1 MCVRRTDGRTGGQ
14 TDRHTYIQ
22 TGRHRHRQ
30 TGRQTGKQ
38 ADKRTN
44 RQTHRHTQTA
54 HHQLKLIR
62 IELAL
67 FIQQLPSL
75 CDEIEIVRQTDR
87 QQQTQTGRQATRQT
101 PCVMRS
107 KSSFCRSIG
116 VLVRICAIWALN
128 SVEEEEEEEEG
139 GGRGRRKREEEEGGG
154 LERQHAPS
162 CSISQGKTISN
173 QGTQRTNACVLNL
186 HTIVPREKDT
196 STSSFH
202 F

>member
-1 MCVRRTDGRTGGQ
+1 VCVRRTDGRTGGQ
-14 TDRHTYIQ
+14 TDIHTYIQ

-128 SVEEEEEEEEG
+128 SVEEEEEEEEEG
-139 GGRGRRKREEEEGGG
+139 GGRGRRKREESGAEGLRLLSHSQYYSTGDDLEEDRIN
-154 LERQHAPS
+154 LKRQVDPTDYYVPQVYVRVS
-162 CSISQGKTISN
+162 M
-173 QGTQRTNACVLNL
+173 CV
-186 HTIVPREKDT
+186 
-196 STSSFH
+196 
-202 F
+202 